1 MTSLVLAL
9 VAADVVRLTNGFELR
24 ADRHEIRGEE
34 IVLHSAGG
42 AISLARSAVAAIE
55 SLPDRPSA
63 PSVEPALPPTPVAEP
78 LADARTLVRQAAIR
92 NGLPPAFVESV
103 AKAESGFDPKALSPK
118 GAIGLMQ
125 LMPAT
130 AASLRA
136 DATNPSENAEAGA
149 RLLRNLLLTYQNE
162 PDQVRRALAAYNA
175 GAGAVKKYGGVPP
188 YRETQTYVERVLRHF
203 RTSQATLGGPPPK

>member
-1 MTSLVLAL
+1 MTLLVLAL

-24 ADRHEIRGEE
+24 ADRHEVRGEE

-42 AISLARSAVAAIE
+42 AITLARSAVEAIE
-55 SLPDRPSA
+55 SLPDRQRE
-63 PSVEPALPPTPVAEP
+63 PSVGAGQPPVPLAEP
-78 LADARTLVRQAAIR
+78 PVDARELVRQAAIR
-92 NGLPPAFVESV
+92 NGLPAAFVESV
-103 AKAESGFDPKALSPK
+103 AKAESGFDPKAISPK

-149 RLLRNLLLTYQNE
+149 RLLRDLLLTYQNE

-175 GAGAVKKYGGVPP
+175 GPGAVKKYGGVPP

-203 RTSQATLGGPPPK
+203 RASQATTNALHSK